1 MTQNSSLLAPSAKQ
15 FPTGRTTSQPCI
27 HELFES
33 QAARSPDAVAIRYA
47 DTQLTYGQ
55 LNERANQVAHRLR
68 RLGVK
73 PETLVGIC
81 LDRSLE
87 MLVGIL
93 GILKAGGAY
102 VPIEPMNP
110 TDRIAFI
117 LQDAQTPVLLTE
129 KKFAEKFAD
138 VPACLI
144 ALDGERES
152 LAKEPTSN
160 PAATASAENLC
171 YVIYTSGSTGKPKG
185 VLVTHDNVVRL
196 MQSTDHWY
204 GFNASDVWT
213 LFHSF
218 AFDFSVWEMWG
229 ALAYGGRLV
238 VVPYFVTREPQAFYN
253 LLAKE
258 RVTVLNQTPSA
269 FRQLIWA
276 ENNAPEKNELALR
289 YVIFGGEALE
299 LQSLKPWFERHGDQ
313 KPRLVNMYGITE
325 TTVHV
330 TYRVITQKDVEAG
343 CGSVIGV
350 PIPDLQLYVLDEQLK
365 QVPVGEA
372 GEMFVGGAGVARGY
386 LNRAELTAQK
396 FIANPFSETGTKLY
410 RSGDLARVLPGGD
423 LEYLGRIDH
432 QVKIRGHRIELG
444 EIETTL
450 NKHPNVRESALI
462 AHEGGDG
469 DKRLVA
475 YLVVKGQAPSIT
487 ELREFAAQTL
497 PSYMIPSVFMF
508 LEALP
513 LTINGKVD
521 RKALPSPDH
530 ARPEMRSAFVAPT
543 TPDEKVLAQLW
554 SEALQVDQ
562 IGVHD
567 NFFELGGDSIRSIQV
582 LARAQQQGL
591 KISLHQLFQTPTIY
605 ELSRRKE
612 QNEDAVASVPPFGLL
627 SESDRKKLPAG
638 LEDAYPAATLQ
649 AGMIFHSNYDPKSAI
664 FHDVFSFRINAP
676 YDFEKLQKAVALLTR
691 RHSIYRTSFDL
702 TNFSEPLQ
710 LVHKDVDTPLTVEDL
725 RGRRADEQRRAL
737 VEWVEVEKRHRFD
750 WSVAP
755 LMRLH
760 IQRYSQEE
768 FQFIVSFHHVI
779 MDGWSL
785 AAMLTEVF
793 QDYFAL
799 LNGTTSQ
806 ITPPKVAYRDFV
818 ALEQKT
824 IQSPEAQAF
833 WKAKLENPTVHTLPR
848 WPKALCRGGRE
859 QVRGPEIYF
868 DKAIFEKLK
877 KVANASGV
885 PIRTVLLAAH
895 LRALSFIT
903 GQTDMI
909 TGLVTN
915 GRPQAIDGER
925 LIGLFLNTL
934 PVRVNCSGGT
944 WRELISST
952 FQAERE
958 ILPYRRTP
966 LAQVQNLTGGRAL
979 FETTFDFVQFHVY
992 RDLPGYGERTFL
1004 EDYYFEANNFPFFVT
1019 FMVDVTG
1026 TQLQM
1031 HYDYDPTEF
1040 CEEQIKNICDYYSNA
1055 LSAIAENPDGRYES
1069 TSLLPPAERQQLL
1082 DGWNQTVR
1090 TYDRSV
1096 CVHQLFESQAAK
1108 TPENIAAV
1116 CGDKTLTYRELNRR
1130 ADAVAGKLS
1139 AMGVGQGTLVGI
1151 SVERS
1156 LEMLVSVFGVLKSG
1170 AAYVP
1175 LDPHFPKERLK
1186 FMAEDAEIKVILTN
1200 NKKVTSELN
1209 VANCAVLSVDEMQGD
1224 VSAPMDLPHHAD
1236 PAAVA
1241 YTIFTSGSTGRPKGV
1256 QVPHSA
1262 VVNFLFSM
1270 QREPGISPKDTL
1282 LAVTTLSFDIAG
1294 LELFLPLTVGAK
1306 VVIAPSNVVADAFA
1320 LDRLILE
1327 SNATIMQA
1335 TPATWRML
1343 FDNGWRGNLG
1353 LKVLCGGE
1361 AISRE
1366 LADKLLE
1373 CCDSV
1378 WNMYGP
1384 TETTIWSC
1392 VHRVNFGTGPVPIG
1406 RPIANTE
1413 IHLLDANLNQVP
1425 VGSEGELY
1433 IGGDGLAC
1441 GYLKRPELTAEKF
1454 IRHPFTGAAG
1464 ARLYRTGD
1472 LAQYLPDGNLLCTG
1486 RVDHQVK
1493 IRGFRIELGEIES
1506 ELRQQPGVGEAV
1518 VVAREIVSGEKSL
1531 VAYIV
1536 PQGSDKVT
1544 ATELRGGLKRKLP
1557 EYMIPSAF
1565 VTLEKFPMTPNGKID
1580 RNALPKPEKQVTR
1593 ETSYVPPVSPVEQ
1606 AVAQIWSEILNVE
1619 QVGLQDNFFEL
1630 GGHSL
1635 LAMRVVAR
1643 LKEDYDVDLTIATL
1657 FDNPRLGDFAM
1668 AILQEGLRKQALE
1681 EDLAMSASPTLAQ
1694 G

>member
-1 MTQNSSLLAPSAKQ
+1 MNSNQSFFPAPSCESSLTAHDSE
-15 FPTGRTTSQPCI
+15 RCI
-27 HELFES
+27 HQLFEQ
-33 QAARSPDAVAIRYA
+33 QAARRPDAGAISFA
-47 DTQLTYGQ
+47 GKQITYGE
-55 LNERANQVAHRLR
+55 LNERANQVAHRLQ

-81 LDRSLE
+81 LDRSVE
-87 MLVGIL
+87 MVIGIL

-110 TDRIAFI
+110 TDRISFI
-117 LQDAQTPVLLTE
+117 LHDAQTPILLTE

-138 VPACLI
+138 FSACLI
-144 ALDGERES
+144 ALDGEKET
-152 LAKEPTSN
+152 LAKESVEN
-160 PAATASAENLC
+160 PVSSATAQNLC

-185 VLVTHDNVVRL
+185 VLVTHLNVVRL
-196 MQSTDHWY
+196 LDSTDHWY

-218 AFDFSVWEMWG
+218 AFDFSVWEIWG

-253 LLAKE
+253 LLADEK
-258 RVTVLNQTPSA
+258 VTVLNQTPSA

-276 ENNAPEKNELALR
+276 ENNSPEKRELALR

-299 LQSLKPWFERHGDQ
+299 LQSLKPWFQQHGDQ

-330 TYRVITQKDVEAG
+330 TYRVITQKDVEANR
-343 CGSVIGV
+343 GSVIGV
-350 PIPDLQLYVLDEQLK
+350 PIRDLQLYVLDENLK
-365 QVPVGEA
+365 RVPAGES

-386 LNRAELTAQK
+386 LNRPELTAQK
-396 FIANPFSETGTKLY
+396 FIANPFKKDGGKLY
-410 RSGDLARVLPGGD
+410 RSGDLARVLADGD

-444 EIETTL
+444 EIEATL
-450 NKHPNVRESALI
+450 NKHASIRESAVI
-462 AHEGGDG
+462 AHASAEG

-475 YLVVKGQAPSIT
+475 YLVSKGSVPSIT
-487 ELREFAAQTL
+487 ELREFAAKTL
-497 PSYMIPSVFMF
+497 PTYMIPSVFVF
-508 LEALP
+508 LETLP

-521 RKALPSPDH
+521 QRALPSPDR
-530 ARPEMRSAFVAPT
+530 ARPEMRSIFVAPS
-543 TPDEKVLAQLW
+543 TPEEKLLAQLW
-554 SEALQVDQ
+554 SDALQVDQ

-582 LARAQQQGL
+582 LARAQQLGL
-591 KISLHQLFQTPTIY
+591 AISLQQLFQTPTIY
-605 ELSRRKE
+605 ELARRKE
-612 QNEDAVASVPPFGLL
+612 ENEDSVQSVGPFSLL
-627 SESDRKKLPAG
+627 SESDRRKLPEG

-649 AGMIFHSNYDPKSAI
+649 TGMIFHSNYDPKSAI

-676 YDFEKLQKAVALLTR
+676 YDLEKLKGAVALLTA

-710 LVHKDVDTPLTVEDL
+710 FVHKTVDTPLSVEDL
-725 RGRRADEQRRAL
+725 RDRSAEEQHRAL
-737 VEWVEVEKRHRFD
+737 VDWVEVEKRHRFD

-755 LMRLH
+755 MMRLH
-760 IQRYSQEE
+760 VQRYKEEE
-768 FQFIVSFHHVI
+768 FQFIVSFHHII

-799 LNGTTSQ
+799 LKGTSAN
-806 ITPPKVAYRDFV
+806 IVPPKVTYRDFI
-818 ALEQKT
+818 ALEKKT
-824 IQSPEAQAF
+824 ITSETAQAF
-833 WKAKLENPTVHTLPR
+833 WKNKLANPTVHSIPR
-848 WPKALCRGGRE
+848 WPKALCKGGRE
-859 QVRGPEIYF
+859 QMRGPEIYF
-868 DKAIFEKLK
+868 DKSLFEKLK
-877 KVANASGV
+877 KVANSSGV

-934 PVRVNCSGGT
+934 PVRVDCSGGT
-944 WRELISST
+944 WRELIQAT
-952 FQAERE
+952 FQAERD

-966 LAQVQNLTGGRAL
+966 LAQVQSLTGGRAL

-992 RDLPGYGERTFL
+992 RDLPGYGDRTFL

-1031 HYDYDPTEF
+1031 HYDYDPNEF
-1040 CEEQIKNICDYYSNA
+1040 CEEQIKSICDYYANTLA
-1055 LSAIAENPDGRYES
+1055 AMAEAPEARYE
-1069 TSLLPPAERQQLL
+1069 TASLLPVVERQKLL
-1082 DGWNQTVR
+1082 VDWNQTHR
-1090 TYDRSV
+1090 DYDESL
-1096 CVHQLFESQAAK
+1096 CVHQLFETQVSR

-1116 CGDKTLTYRELNRR
+1116 FDDKSLSYRELNTK
-1130 ADAVAGKLS
+1130 ANVVAEKLRELG
-1139 AMGVGQGTLVGI
+1139 ARPGALVGI
-1151 SVERS
+1151 AVERS
-1156 LEMLVSVFGVLKSG
+1156 LEMLISVLGVLKSG

-1175 LDPHFPKERLK
+1175 LDPHFPKERLQ
-1186 FMAEDAEIKVILTN
+1186 FMAADAEIKVLLTK
-1200 NKKVTSELN
+1200 NKSS
-1209 VANCAVLSVDEMQGD
+1209 VAITAPGATTVFVDELLQATSPSVGNPPPLAKPGD
-1224 VSAPMDLPHHAD
+1224 
-1236 PAAVA
+1236 VA
-1241 YTIFTSGSTGRPKGV
+1241 YTIYTSGSTGKPKGV

-1262 VVNFLFSM
+1262 VVNFLHSM
-1270 QREPGISPKDTL
+1270 QREPGLTANDTL

-1294 LELFLPLTVGAK
+1294 LELFLPLTVGAT
-1306 VVIAPSNVVADAFA
+1306 VVIASSETTADAFA
-1320 LDRLILE
+1320 LAELIFD
-1327 SNATIMQA
+1327 SKATIMQA

-1343 FDNGWRGNLG
+1343 FENGWRGDVG

-1361 AISRE
+1361 ALNRE

-1392 VHRVNFGTGPVPIG
+1392 VHRVSAGNGPVPIG
-1406 RPIANTE
+1406 RPIANTD
-1413 IHLLDANLNQVP
+1413 IYLLDANLAPVP
-1425 VGSEGELY
+1425 LGSEGELY

-1454 IRHPFTGAAG
+1454 IHHPFNSEKG

-1472 LAQYLPDGNLLCTG
+1472 LARYLPDGNILCTG
-1486 RVDHQVK
+1486 RADHQVK

-1506 ELRQQPGVGEAV
+1506 ALRQETTINEAV
-1518 VVAREIVSGEKSL
+1518 VVAHEAKPGEKNL

-1536 PQGSDKVT
+1536 MQSGRELAVS
-1544 ATELRGGLKRKLP
+1544 ELREELRRKLP
-1557 EYMIPSAF
+1557 DYMVPSLF
-1565 VTLEKFPMTPNGKID
+1565 VVLDKLPLTPNGKVD
-1580 RNALPKPEKQVTR
+1580 RKSLPAPGKTFLR
-1593 ETSYVPPVSPVEQ
+1593 ERNYVAPSTPIETM
-1606 AVAQIWSEILNVE
+1606 VAKLWSEILNVE
-1619 QVGLQDNFFEL
+1619 QVGLHDNFFEL

-1643 LKEDYDVDLTIATL
+1643 LREDLGLDLTIASL
-1657 FDNPRLGDFAM
+1657 FESPRLNDFALL
-1668 AILQEGLRKQALE
+1668 ILNEVLRSEGLD
-1681 EDLAMSASPTLAQ
+1681 EDVGAPMTKATA
-1694 G
+1694 